1 MAENKKTEA
10 TAKAQDKKNKKPSF
24 LDKVKGFFGR
34 IVKYFKDTKSE
45 LKKVVW
51 PSKKDVKT
59 NTVTVIIGGAHPS
72 GPDLWR
78 RHSADDRRL
87 TLGGNQWLMNR
98 AGMWCIPIPGT
109 RTRSRRT

>member
-10 TAKAQDKKNKKPSF
+10 TAKAQDKKGKKPSF

-59 NTVTVIIGGAHPS
+59 NTITVIAVVVIAAVVLIVLDLIFGGAIHLVV
-72 GPDLWR
+72 G
-78 RHSADDRRL
+78 A
-87 TLGGNQWLMNR
+87 
-98 AGMWCIPIPGT
+98 
-109 RTRSRRT
+109 